1 MRIGELAGA
10 TGVGERSLRY
20 YETQGLLTPGRT
32 PGGHRD
38 YGDWA
43 VDRAI
48 RIQALFAAGLHSRKI
63 AELLTCLR
71 DADGGP
77 SGNATP
83 KLGAELRTERQRI
96 DGLITD
102 LLCTR
107 EVLDEAIDAAPGAG
121 AGAASGAGAGTRAG
135 TEAGTPAVRV

>member
-10 TGVGERSLRY
+10 TGVSERSLRY

-43 VDRAI
+43 VDRVI

-63 AELLTCLR
+63 AELLPCLR

-83 KLGAELRTERQRI
+83 KLVAELRTERQRI

-102 LLCTR
+102 LLRTR
-107 EVLDEAIDAAPGAG
+107 EVLDEAIDAA
-121 AGAASGAGAGTRAG
+121 SGAGAG
-135 TEAGTPAVRV
+135 AGTPAVRV